1 MALLLPFPSEKEDG
15 SCTFSHTEDTCMISS
30 FLLNVR
36 ICICEYYLLSFSV
49 FLFAIFHLLHSILD
63 PVLIAVICPWLLWLS
78 LPFVILM
85 LFLTH
90 SILSPPKV
98 LRIWKDLPHPLKLK
112 FQNKIII
119 NNELQTPRK
128 ATRYTGMIS
137 KIALTCKHHTED
149 AFSIIIR
156 QLVWVWKVHLDS
168 QICTLS

>member
-1 MALLLPFPSEKEDG
+1 MAHALLAILKTPAWSLFIKCAYLYLWTLFAKFFGIPLCNISSPSFYIG
-15 SCTFSHTEDTCMISS
+15 SC
-30 FLLNVR
+30 V
-36 ICICEYYLLSFSV
+36 
-49 FLFAIFHLLHSILD
+49 
-63 PVLIAVICPWLLWLS
+63 IAVICPWLLWLS